1 MTNIYSN
8 IYQFN
13 NKSLKTALKFLKN
26 NNIVG
31 LPTETVYGLAGNAYS
46 NTAVKKIY
54 KLKKR
59 SRKNPLIIHYYSLKD
74 AEKDISINNNLRK
87 LYKRFCPGPLTF
99 IVKRKKNSKID
110 KISTS
115 GLRTVAV
122 RFPKHP
128 ITRKLLKKL
137 SFPIAMPSAN
147 KSKSISPIS
156 AYDVADELGK
166 TLKIILNG
174 GRSNIGIE
182 STVVDIRRKIKILR
196 PGIISS
202 RNLRAVLNKKINTVE
217 KTKNILSPGQQ
228 SKHYSPGIPI
238 IMNAKKPPQKYA
250 YIIFGKKDIKGN
262 NIFNLSK
269 KSNLK
274 EAAKN
279 LYKTFRLIKR
289 KKFKKIFIMKIPNR
303 DIGIAIN
310 DRIKRASNE

>member
-1 MTNIYSN
+1 MGHVRFLTIMDDIPTRQTTTPSLNIYPSHAQLPPAQYFSN
-8 IYQFN
+8 
-13 NKSLKTALKFLKN
+13 A
-26 NNIVG
+26 G
-31 LPTETVYGLAGNAYS
+31 LEDL
-46 NTAVKKIY
+46 
-54 KLKKR
+54 
-59 SRKNPLIIHYYSLKD
+59 
-74 AEKDISINNNLRK
+74 
-87 LYKRFCPGPLTF
+87 
-99 IVKRKKNSKID
+99 
-110 KISTS
+110 KISTA